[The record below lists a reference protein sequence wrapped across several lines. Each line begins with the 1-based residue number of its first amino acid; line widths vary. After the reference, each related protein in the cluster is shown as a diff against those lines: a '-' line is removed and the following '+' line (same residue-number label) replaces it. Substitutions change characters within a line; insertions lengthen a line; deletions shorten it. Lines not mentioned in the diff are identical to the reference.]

1 MNRLLQI
8 TNVWTAEN
16 NSMFWV
22 GASSG
27 DPKRSISGVR
37 FMGTLIEYMYICLC
51 AVHLEQWNR

>member
-37 FMGTLIEYMYICLC
+37 FMGTLIEFDCGTYNQIILD
-51 AVHLEQWNR
+51 